1 MCLTSYEE
9 KNSSSPKKGDKTPG
23 QSVRSTKEASQEPWM
38 TEDENKGDADLVH
51 LVQAAAG
58 GHCSTPVLRAIIK
71 QGTMWGV

>member
-9 KNSSSPKKGDKTPG
+9 KNSSSPKKGDKTLG